1 MTSAV
6 MRGLE
11 RLGRDRWPFVPLR
24 LMLGFGFAAHGLSK
38 LERGPEHFAAV
49 LVAMHVPMPL
59 TTAWLITA
67 LELAGGVSLMVGAA
81 VRPWTIP
88 LAITMIAA
96 LVGVHGRYGFL
107 SIRLKALTA
116 SGAEFGPVGY
126 ELNLLYLAGLVALGL
141 AGSSPLSIDRWLERR
156 RRTAPRHGGGGGGER
171 AQDQARAQ
179 EVEGT

>member
-38 LERGPEHFAAV
+38 LERGPEHFAAI

-67 LELAGGVSLMVGAA
+67 LELAGGASLMVGAA
-81 VRPWTIP
+81 ARPWTVP

-96 LVGVHGRYGFL
+96 LVGAHGRYGFL

-116 SGAEFGPVGY
+116 SGTEFGPVGY

-156 RRTAPRHGGGGGGER
+156 RSTAPRHGGAGGRER
-171 AQDQARAQ
+171 APDQARAQ
-179 EVEGT
+179 EVEGA

>member
-1 MTSAV
+1 
-6 MRGLE
+6 
-11 RLGRDRWPFVPLR
+11 
-24 LMLGFGFAAHGLSK
+24 
-38 LERGPEHFAAV
+38 
-49 LVAMHVPMPL
+49 MHVPIPL

-67 LELAGGVSLMVGAA
+67 LELAGGASLMVGAA

-156 RRTAPRHGGGGGGER
+156 RSTAPRHGGGGGGER
-171 AQDQARAQ
+171 VPDQARAQ
-179 EVEGT
+179 EVEGA